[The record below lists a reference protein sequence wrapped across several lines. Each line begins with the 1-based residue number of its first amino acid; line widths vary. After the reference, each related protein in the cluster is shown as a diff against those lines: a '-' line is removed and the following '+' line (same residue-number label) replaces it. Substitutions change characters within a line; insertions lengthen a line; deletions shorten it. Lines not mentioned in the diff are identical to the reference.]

1 MPCFYFC
8 IFLFH
13 AISYAVRDLATE
25 VSGETFNAAPPT
37 GSWSLASD
45 PGCSM
50 LRAADAVYIYA
61 QPMLGFQGTGYT
73 MKRTMVVAAS
83 VMAVALSATAG
94 LSLTRQNPTPLPIS
108 AGAVAQASDP
118 AARSDQEASRTPGL
132 MNQTTRPSAKAGGE
146 HPADASATS
155 AYELVETDLRCQI
168 DREASATAGHIRST
182 TDELCRD
189 FWLEPLSPEEVFTAI
204 THAAEQ
210 GNIRAQ
216 LDYALYASRI
226 FEDERNSLDPDLI
239 RDYKQNTVRFLES
252 AGAAGE
258 SNAYVRLSDI
268 YKNGILASKDPVMA
282 YAYAEAFFRTGS
294 SRYGASF
301 LNNAAAGLDGAQL
314 RRGKELANHLLSKR
328 GASP

>member
-1 MPCFYFC
+1 
-8 IFLFH
+8 
-13 AISYAVRDLATE
+13 
-25 VSGETFNAAPPT
+25 
-37 GSWSLASD
+37 
-45 PGCSM
+45 
-50 LRAADAVYIYA
+50 
-61 QPMLGFQGTGYT
+61 
-73 MKRTMVVAAS
+73 
-83 VMAVALSATAG
+83 
-94 LSLTRQNPTPLPIS
+94 
-108 AGAVAQASDP
+108 
-118 AARSDQEASRTPGL
+118 
-132 MNQTTRPSAKAGGE
+132 MNQPTRPSAKAGGE

-282 YAYAEAFFRTGS
+282 YAYAEAFFRTSS

-328 GASP
+328 SASP